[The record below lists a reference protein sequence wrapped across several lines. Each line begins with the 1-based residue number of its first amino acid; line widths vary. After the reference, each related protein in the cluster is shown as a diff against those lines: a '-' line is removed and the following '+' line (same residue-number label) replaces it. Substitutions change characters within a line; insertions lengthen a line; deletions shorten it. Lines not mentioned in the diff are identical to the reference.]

1 MINQIHFGLFTNL
14 SIFIHAFLGEIQT
27 ELHTNKVVWIKQR
40 QVIVMHPICPFASID
55 VKRINMAGIFL
66 LIRFFYWV
74 YSRALCLQKSV
85 PCKWVYMQSHRT
97 AGSTTD
103 EYKLWGGF

>member
-1 MINQIHFGLFTNL
+1 
-14 SIFIHAFLGEIQT
+14 
-27 ELHTNKVVWIKQR
+27 
-40 QVIVMHPICPFASID
+40 MHPICPFASID
-55 VKRINMAGIFL
+55 MKRINMAGIFL

-85 PCKWVYMQSHRT
+85 PCKWVYMQSHHT

-103 EYKLWGGF
+103 EYKLWVGFWKYI